1 MGREGRKG
9 PRRRRPEL
17 LPTDTDQRTLKAR
30 VNYVVEKAAYVLAA
44 LVGLEMIWLTYSL
57 VGPMAIVV
65 LAASFL
71 FLLLLKVG
79 FLWLIR

>member
-1 MGREGRKG
+1 M
-9 PRRRRPEL
+9 
-17 LPTDTDQRTLKAR
+17 LPTDTNARTLKAR
-30 VNYVVEKAAYVLAA
+30 GNYVIEKAAYVLAA
-44 LVGLEMIWLTYSL
+44 LVGLEMLWLTYAL